1 MPRSRRWSARPGPS
15 SGRIVRRRRRARW
28 PRKDDRR
35 RDRRPRPRQGLRRD
49 PRARRTRPR
58 DSGRGVLRA
67 ARAQRRRQDH
77 DRSSACDPARSV
89 ARHGARRGTRCRA
102 AGARRAAQHRARVP
116 GDHARSRPD
125 GRGKPA
131 LRGAPVE
138 PPRRRRPAAHR
149 CAGAAVRAAR
159 AAGRP
164 RPDALLR
171 QRGRVLASIGR
182 PFVWLVFAGAG
193 FATVFAGR
201 DEIDYRAYMA
211 PGLLGMVVMF
221 GSLLAA
227 LSTVTDRE
235 AGVLRM
241 MLVAPIRRSTVAFGK
256 ALGATLLGTA
266 QAVVVAGLLLP
277 LVHLRPTLGGALLG
291 LVAVVFAGLAMGT
304 LGLVLAASIRSIEN
318 FAGVMN
324 FVVFPMLF
332 LSGALYPVRHLG
344 PVLRAAVY
352 ANPLAYG
359 VDLLKHALLDAWA
372 GAGYGGELPVSLD
385 CAALAL
391 FAGIG
396 LAVAAPLLGR
406 GGGVTRTAFRERR

>member
-1 MPRSRRWSARPGPS
+1 M
-15 SGRIVRRRRRARW
+15 RAVY
-28 PRKDDRR
+28 
-35 RDRRPRPRQGLRRD
+35 GI
-49 PRARRTRPR
+49 
-58 DSGRGVLRA
+58 
-67 ARAQRRRQDH
+67 
-77 DRSSACDPARSV
+77 V
-89 ARHGARRGTRCRA
+89 AR
-102 AGARRAAQHRARVP
+102 
-116 GDHARSRPD
+116 
-125 GRGKPA
+125 
-131 LRGAPVE
+131 E
-138 PPRRRRPAAHR
+138 F
-149 CAGAAVRAAR
+149 VRF
-159 AAGRP
+159 
-164 RPDALLR
+164 LR

-201 DEIDYRAYMA
+201 SEIDYRVYMA

-241 MLVAPIRRSTVAFGK
+241 MLVAPIRRSTVALGK
-256 ALGATLLGTA
+256 ALGASLLGTA

-277 LVHLRPTLGGALLG
+277 LVHLRLTLGGALLG

-344 PVLRAAVY
+344 PVLRAAAY

-396 LAVAAPLLGR
+396 LAVAAQLLGR
-406 GGGVTRTAFRERR
+406 EGGVTRTAFRERP

>member
-1 MPRSRRWSARPGPS
+1 M
-15 SGRIVRRRRRARW
+15 RAVY
-28 PRKDDRR
+28 
-35 RDRRPRPRQGLRRD
+35 GI
-49 PRARRTRPR
+49 
-58 DSGRGVLRA
+58 
-67 ARAQRRRQDH
+67 
-77 DRSSACDPARSV
+77 V
-89 ARHGARRGTRCRA
+89 AR
-102 AGARRAAQHRARVP
+102 
-116 GDHARSRPD
+116 
-125 GRGKPA
+125 
-131 LRGAPVE
+131 E
-138 PPRRRRPAAHR
+138 F
-149 CAGAAVRAAR
+149 VRF
-159 AAGRP
+159 
-164 RPDALLR
+164 LR

-201 DEIDYRAYMA
+201 SEIDYRVYMA

-344 PVLRAAVY
+344 PVLRAAAY

-372 GAGYGGELPVSLD
+372 GAGYGGELPVSVD

-391 FAGIG
+391 FAVMG
-396 LAVAAPLLGR
+396 LAAAATLLGR
-406 GGGVTRTAFRERR
+406 EGGVTRTAFRERR